1 MLWLRARNVA
11 NIQTTYRAV
20 SSVAHSFYPPKVR
33 AFPFALSAEEA
44 IARLSPVASIRLMGR
59 HLFRSIGAYFL
70 PGLFEPLRPK
80 RIQAMY
86 LPVWVLD
93 AEVEAKVSL
102 QKADKD
108 ETLQGIATVTID
120 KSYMPGFVFEPL
132 SRISFNSPA
141 LNTRGHVRFS
151 DDLLTQ
157 RGSDILC
164 LPFTHT
170 PFALVD
176 AARSLSYQQAT
187 ISERFR
193 FDPSTV
199 RANMLAAYPVLVPI
213 YLAQYDSHLELIDD
227 ENLQSFT
234 FILEAHSRKGRI
246 IVEGTER
253 QLMQNLIKYA
263 PSVGY
268 KNMIKKVKESF
279 PEEEF
284 RVVNLD
290 PVGILDFANVHF
302 AADVLAKTDEHKDAL
317 KRWLDKAASTPGLL
331 EAYATRFFRMTQS
344 NGKDQQMVDWEDLR
358 IREFTPEERIAN
370 IHWMTYGQ
378 LLTTVKNQDQL
389 EKSLAAVGLLDT
401 LCAPRL
407 TCHLPPSLICSLCL
421 RFTKAQIKETRQ
433 RKEKTQI

>member
-1 MLWLRARNVA
+1 
-11 NIQTTYRAV
+11 
-20 SSVAHSFYPPKVR
+20 
-33 AFPFALSAEEA
+33 
-44 IARLSPVASIRLMGR
+44 
-59 HLFRSIGAYFL
+59 
-70 PGLFEPLRPK
+70 
-80 RIQAMY
+80 
-86 LPVWVLD
+86 
-93 AEVEAKVSL
+93 
-102 QKADKD
+102 
-108 ETLQGIATVTID
+108 
-120 KSYMPGFVFEPL
+120 
-132 SRISFNSPA
+132 
-141 LNTRGHVRFS
+141 
-151 DDLLTQ
+151 
-157 RGSDILC
+157 
-164 LPFTHT
+164 
-170 PFALVD
+170 
-176 AARSLSYQQAT
+176 
-187 ISERFR
+187 
-193 FDPSTV
+193 
-199 RANMLAAYPVLVPI
+199 
-213 YLAQYDSHLELIDD
+213 
-227 ENLQSFT
+227 
-234 FILEAHSRKGRI
+234 
-246 IVEGTER
+246 
-253 QLMQNLIKYA
+253 MQNLIKYA